1 MQVDEILKLSAIFI
15 GEEEISNMNLLNNIN
30 PSMPMDEDVLYQ
42 DDEILTKKADMLLK
56 CLNLVIEDIARD
68 YLPLL
73 HEENI
78 VFNDKKFEYINLSK
92 VICDIIK
99 LQATNG
105 LGIKFKCFPTHIKS
119 DIKKA
124 VITYSY
130 LPEEVTY
137 HEEFNFFDNKLTQ
150 RIIAYGVAMEYL
162 FLNSLSDEAAIW
174 ENRFLSSLQNAL
186 RKKHNITLPKRGWY

>member
-15 GEEEISNMNLLNNIN
+15 GEEEVSNMNLLNSITTY
-30 PSMPMDEDVLYQ
+30 MPMDEDVLYA
-42 DDEILTKKADMLLK
+42 DDEALVKKSDMLLK

-68 YLPLL
+68 YLALL

-78 VFNDKKFEYINLSK
+78 VFNDKKFEYANLSK

-99 LQATNG
+99 LQAPNG
-105 LGIKFKCFPTHIKS
+105 LSIKFKTFPTHIKA

-130 LPEEVTY
+130 LPEELTY
-137 HEEFNFFDNKLTQ
+137 HQAFDFFDNKLTP

-174 ENRFLSSLQNAL
+174 ENRFLTSLQNAL
-186 RKKHNITLPKRGWY
+186 RKKHNVTLPRRGWF